1 MALTVLARER
11 AVGTVAQG
19 GPEPESPRL
28 SDAEDASEDVLT
40 KVLHRLESL
49 ERAVTK
55 LSDALGEASPGHPL
69 LLRDGSRDSAR
80 AITRDP
86 SREPSRAPSPTPM
99 ARFERQRS
107 ISPNDQIAAAHL
119 AAF

>member
-1 MALTVLARER
+1 MFAYQLTQCVPLHLKRTLRCR
-11 AVGTVAQG
+11 A
-19 GPEPESPRL
+19 
-28 SDAEDASEDVLT
+28 
-40 KVLHRLESL
+40 
-49 ERAVTK
+49 
-55 LSDALGEASPGHPL
+55 
-69 LLRDGSRDSAR
+69 RDSAR

-99 ARFERQRS
+99 PRFERQRS